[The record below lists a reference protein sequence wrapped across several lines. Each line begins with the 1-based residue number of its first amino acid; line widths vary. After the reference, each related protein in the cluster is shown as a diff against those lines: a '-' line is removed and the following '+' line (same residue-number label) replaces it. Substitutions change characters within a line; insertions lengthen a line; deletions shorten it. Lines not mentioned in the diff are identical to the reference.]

1 MTTEEKMA
9 YLIKENV
16 ITLVNIPTEYK
27 ERVAEI
33 LINKYHI
40 KGE

>member
-16 ITLVNIPTEYK
+16 ITLVNIPKEYK